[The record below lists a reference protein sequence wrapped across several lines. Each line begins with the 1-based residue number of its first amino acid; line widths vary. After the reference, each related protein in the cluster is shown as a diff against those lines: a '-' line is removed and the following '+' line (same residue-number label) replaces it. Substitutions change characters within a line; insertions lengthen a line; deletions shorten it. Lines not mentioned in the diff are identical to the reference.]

1 MNKILAVVRREFVER
16 VRQKWFWVMALLG
29 PLFFGAII
37 FLPTLMMRGGG
48 LKNIAVVDGTTQG
61 LGERVTAALDRAVT
75 PDTHRVFHAVR
86 VPAGDRVID
95 SLTAEVEA
103 KRLEGFLILTDALVD
118 SGRAEYQASNV
129 SSFTAIETIER
140 NLTQIVFATRLE
152 REGVNPTV
160 VTRAR
165 LPVAL
170 GTQKI
175 AGGRA
180 TKESAAQ
187 SFSLAYF
194 MAIILYTAI
203 LIYGINVMSSV
214 LEEKTTRVV
223 EVLVSSL
230 RPFQLMLGKLIG
242 VGAVS
247 IFQFLIWAVSARYLL
262 STRKHLGGGGGGD
275 AGQVFQIPHVSLAT
289 AVVFVAYFLGGF
301 FLYSAMF
308 AAVGAISSNE
318 QEARQTQQPVSILL
332 MVSFFAMFA
341 MINDPNSPLAVTLSL
356 MPFSAPIAMP
366 VRWAAGSLPVAEVVL
381 SLGILFASVALV
393 TWVAS
398 RIYRVGILMTGKRP
412 NLKELVR
419 WVRAA

>member
-1 MNKILAVVRREFVER
+1 
-16 VRQKWFWVMALLG
+16 
-29 PLFFGAII
+29 
-37 FLPTLMMRGGG
+37 
-48 LKNIAVVDGTTQG
+48 
-61 LGERVTAALDRAVT
+61 
-75 PDTHRVFHAVR
+75 
-86 VPAGDRVID
+86 VPAGVRVID
-95 SLTAEVEA
+95 SLTAEVGA

-140 NLTQIVFATRLE
+140 SLTQIVFATRLE
-152 REGVNPTV
+152 RAGVNPAL

-214 LEEKTTRVV
+214 LEEKTTRIV

-230 RPFQLMLGKLIG
+230 RPFQLLLGKLIG

-247 IFQFLIWAVSARYLL
+247 IFQFLIWAVSARYLIAQ
-262 STRKHLGGGGGGD
+262 RGHLGGGGGAGE
-275 AGQVFQIPHVSLAT
+275 AGQFFQIPHVTLAT
-289 AVVFVAYFLGGF
+289 TAVFVAYFLGGF

-308 AAVGAISSNE
+308 AAVGALSSNE
-318 QEARQTQQPVSILL
+318 QEARQAQQPVSVLL
-332 MVSFFAMFA
+332 MVSFFGMFA

-356 MPFSAPIAMP
+356 IPFSAPIAMP
-366 VRWAAGSLPVAEVVL
+366 VRWAAGNLPVSEVAL
-381 SLGILFASVALV
+381 SLAILVAAIVAV
-393 TWVAS
+393 TWVAA

>member
-1 MNKILAVVRREFVER
+1 VER

-48 LKNIAVVDGTTQG
+48 LKNIAVVDGTSQG

-262 STRKHLGGGGGGD
+262 STRRHLGGGGGGD

-318 QEARQTQQPVSILL
+318 QEARQTQQPVSVLL

>member
-1 MNKILAVVRREFVER
+1 
-16 VRQKWFWVMALLG
+16 
-29 PLFFGAII
+29 
-37 FLPTLMMRGGG
+37 
-48 LKNIAVVDGTTQG
+48 
-61 LGERVTAALDRAVT
+61 
-75 PDTHRVFHAVR
+75 
-86 VPAGDRVID
+86 VID

-140 NLTQIVFATRLE
+140 SLTQIVFATRLE
-152 REGVNPTV
+152 RAGVNPMV
-160 VTRAR
+160 VTKAR
-165 LPVAL
+165 VPVAL

-214 LEEKTTRVV
+214 LEEKTTRIV

-230 RPFQLMLGKLIG
+230 RPFQLLLGKLIG

-247 IFQFLIWAVSARYLL
+247 IFQFLIWAVSARYLIAQ
-262 STRKHLGGGGGGD
+262 RGHLGGGARGGGGGD
-275 AGQVFQIPHVSLAT
+275 AVQFFQIPHVTLAT
-289 AVVFVAYFLGGF
+289 TAIFVAYFLGGF

-308 AAVGAISSNE
+308 AAVGALSSNE
-318 QEARQTQQPVSILL
+318 QEARQAQQPVSVLL
-332 MVSFFAMFA
+332 MVSFFGMFA
-341 MINDPNSPLAVTLSL
+341 MINDPNSSLAVTLSL
-356 MPFSAPIAMP
+356 IPFSAPIAMP
-366 VRWAAGSLPVAEVVL
+366 VRWAAGNLPVSEVAL
-381 SLGILFASVALV
+381 SLAILVATIVTV
-393 TWVAS
+393 TWVAA

-412 NLKELVR
+412 NLKELAR